1 MGKSVAEI
9 YKESFELNENDRA
22 QLAGLLLE
30 SVESDPDQDVEQAWV
45 AEIDRRL
52 KSLDDGSATMIPW
65 EEVKRRTHKKIEW
78 SFDRSFLFSRKLS
91 ASTMPP

>member
-9 YKESFELNENDRA
+9 YKEASELNESDRA

-45 AEIDRRL
+45 AEIDKRL
-52 KSLDDGSATMIPW
+52 KSVDDGSATMIPW
-65 EEVKRRTHKKIEW
+65 EEVKRRTHEKLAR
-78 SFDRSFLFSRKLS
+78 SFD
-91 ASTMPP
+91 

>member
-9 YKESFELNENDRA
+9 YKEASELSENDRA

-30 SVESDPDQDVEQAWV
+30 SVESDPDQDVEQAWA

-52 KSLDDGSATMIPW
+52 KAIDKGSATMIPW
-65 EEVKRRTHKKIEW
+65 EEVKRRTHEKI
-78 SFDRSFLFSRKLS
+78 SRNFD
-91 ASTMPP
+91 

>member
-9 YKESFELNENDRA
+9 YEEASELNEKDRA

-52 KSLDDGSATMIPW
+52 KSMDDGTATMIPW
-65 EEVKRRTHKKIEW
+65 EEVKQRTHEKLK
-78 SFDRSFLFSRKLS
+78 RSFG
-91 ASTMPP
+91 